1 MANRD
6 EKSLAAARVYGQSL
20 LELAERSGA
29 AQALSEELLD
39 LGNLLEGNG
48 KLRTFFA
55 SPLVDAETRRTMIEK
70 TFRGRASELLVDG
83 LQVLNRHGRIGL
95 LDNVVEAYRTA
106 FQARQGHVDVHVQSA
121 VALSD
126 AQRQALTAAVKASDG
141 RTPDLVETVDPNML
155 GGLVVR
161 IGDRKIDTSVAKD
174 LKTVRAQLADRA
186 AREILADRVA

>member
-6 EKSLAAARVYGQSL
+6 ERSLAAARVYGQSL
-20 LELAERSGA
+20 LELAERSRVT
-29 AQALSEELLD
+29 QALGEELLD
-39 LGNLLEGNG
+39 LGRLIDRDAE
-48 KLRTFFA
+48 LRTFFA
-55 SPLVDAETRRTMIEK
+55 SPLIDAETRRAMIEK

-95 LDNVVEAYRTA
+95 LDIVVEAYRTGL
-106 FQARQGHVDVHVQSA
+106 QASQGHVDVHVQSA

-126 AQRQALTAAVKASDG
+126 GQRQDLAAAVKAADG
-141 RTPDLVETVDPNML
+141 RVPDLIETVDPNML